1 MPGPAPQLG
10 VAPRDDVRSN
20 PSSLDQI
27 TIASSWLVADTLHNE
42 GAFRSG
48 WGFLLGLG
56 PTDFSGQSR
65 PIAAPALRLEVKANG
80 LAESIAASR
89 NRLMNALAFGW
100 NHHQA
105 GRYPEA
111 DRVCREVLEADPE
124 NAGAW
129 YLLGLNNVRLNRLAE
144 AESSFRKVLAVRPEF
159 ADAHSDLGVV
169 LAIQGRLEEAA
180 ASHKE
185 ALALAPS
192 SANAHNNLG
201 LTLCQLGRLDE
212 GIESLGHAVRCY
224 PDHPMAA
231 SNLGHVLAA
240 QGKHGEM
247 AEVFRAIVQLR
258 PDHLV
263 ARLRLGEA
271 LLNLKELDE
280 ARTCFE
286 VALNL
291 APASPGALTGLGLV
305 LFRLKRFD
313 EAILSLRRAIEIEPG
328 EPGASA
334 ILAKALSALGRFDES
349 LDVYETVLRLRPDD
363 AQAHHNRGFVL
374 DELRRGDEAVASYD
388 RAIRLAPGHA
398 EAHHNRGVVL
408 GKLARHA
415 EAIAS
420 FDEAVRLESDY
431 PEARRNRALALLTL
445 GELER
450 GWQEFEWRWRCSDL
464 TMPSHPRPLWQGEP
478 LQGRTILLHVEQGL
492 GDTIQFIRYASL
504 VKDRGGRV
512 VVECQ
517 KPLVRLLETCPGID
531 QVVARGEA
539 LPEFDFHTPLL
550 RLMGLFTT
558 TLETIPASIP
568 YLTAEGA
575 CVERWRERL
584 RAWPGFRIG
593 IAWQG
598 NPRHTRDPDRSIRL
612 AQFERLAGIEGI
624 RLISLQKGFGA
635 EQLRELGDR
644 LSVIDLGEE
653 VDPGL
658 TTMWDT
664 PALMMGLDLVIT
676 PDTSLAH
683 LAGALGTPVWIAL
696 PLAPDWRWLTGRED
710 SPWYPTARLFR
721 QTERGRWDIVFDR
734 IAAALEEK
742 IVSR

>member
-1 MPGPAPQLG
+1 AGAELGRRPQ
-10 VAPRDDVRSN
+10 
-20 PSSLDQI
+20 
-27 TIASSWLVADTLHNE
+27 
-42 GAFRSG
+42 
-48 WGFLLGLG
+48 
-56 PTDFSGQSR
+56 QSR
-65 PIAAPALRLEVKANG
+65 HDPLPARASGRGDREPSTRGPMRPRPPHGCLEPGARPG
-80 LAESIAASR
+80 SAGETWRDGRGFPRHRAASPR
-89 NRLMNALAFGW
+89 SPGGPPPIGRSASEPER
-100 NHHQA
+100 A
-105 GRYPEA
+105 GRGA
-111 DRVCREVLEADPE
+111 DL
-124 NAGAW
+124 
-129 YLLGLNNVRLNRLAE
+129 
-144 AESSFRKVLAVRPEF
+144 FR
-159 ADAHSDLGVV
+159 
-169 LAIQGRLEEAA
+169 GR
-180 ASHKE
+180 
-185 ALALAPS
+185 
-192 SANAHNNLG
+192 
-201 LTLCQLGRLDE
+201 
-212 GIESLGHAVRCY
+212 
-224 PDHPMAA
+224 
-231 SNLGHVLAA
+231 A
-240 QGKHGEM
+240 Q
-247 AEVFRAIVQLR
+247 
-258 PDHLV
+258 P
-263 ARLRLGEA
+263 
-271 LLNLKELDE
+271 
-280 ARTCFE
+280 
-286 VALNL
+286 
-291 APASPGALTGLGLV
+291 GLGLV
-305 LFRLKRFD
+305 LVRLKRFD
-313 EAILSLRRAIEIEPG
+313 EAIRSLRRAIEIEPE

-349 LDVYETVLRLRPDD
+349 LGVYETLLRLRPDD
-363 AQAHHNRGFVL
+363 AGAHHNRGFVL
-374 DELRRGDEAVASYD
+374 DELRRCDEAVASYD

-408 GKLARHA
+408 GKLARYD

-420 FDEAVRLESDY
+420 FEEA
-431 PEARRNRALALLTL
+431 
-445 GELER
+445 
-450 GWQEFEWRWRCSDL
+450 
-464 TMPSHPRPLWQGEP
+464 
-478 LQGRTILLHVEQGL
+478 IHVEQGL

-517 KPLVRLLETCPGID
+517 KPLVRLLETCSGID

-676 PDTSLAH
+676 PDTSLAR

-696 PLAPDWRWLTGRED
+696 P
-710 SPWYPTARLFR
+710 
-721 QTERGRWDIVFDR
+721 
-734 IAAALEEK
+734 
-742 IVSR
+742 